1 MYCCKYFI
9 FGLAILY
16 NSVTAA
22 PVVAA
27 PCLLHGCI
35 NGMSSVILLSLLLSL
50 LKKTFSMLASSSSSS
65 NTHTE
70 QKQKY
75 TIHNLLQC
83 TKNVFSSWFVFFF
96 SISGTFL
103 AFTKKSSL
111 KLAPRFPLSFSV
123 SCAGCQVCALASALI
138 TSA

>member
-50 LKKTFSMLASSSSSS
+50 LLKNLFHAGFFFFKH
-65 NTHTE
+65 THGTE
-70 QKQKY
+70 AKVWY
-75 TIHNLLQC
+75 TQPP
-83 TKNVFSSWFVFFF
+83 TVPKNVFSFWFVFSF

-123 SCAGCQVCALASALI
+123 SCAGCQVCALASALM